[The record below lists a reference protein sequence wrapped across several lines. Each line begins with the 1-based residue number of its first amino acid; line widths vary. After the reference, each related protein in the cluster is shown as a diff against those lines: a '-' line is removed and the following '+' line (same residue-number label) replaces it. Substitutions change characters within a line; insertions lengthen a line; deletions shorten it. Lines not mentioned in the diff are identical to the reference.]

1 MKRYRFVFRRFL
13 PVLLVLLWA
22 GCSARRQMPV
32 VMRESDFRFP
42 QMVAAEAK
50 TLEEEAIAERI
61 PLPLDDDWI
70 QRINRFLAAGGN
82 NRNISDNTLAN
93 PRPAQQYAELLAA
106 LKANVYTK
114 SQFESQKPLQKWLRG
129 QPIPGLIDARL
140 RSPATRQSLAL
151 TDGHYWWIFYPN
163 ADLRLTGLVICQ
175 LSVAPKIKRGAN

>member
-1 MKRYRFVFRRFL
+1 MAVGWGKGLPGSGRSQAGVDQSGDRLTPQPLLQGFL
-13 PVLLVLLWA
+13 
-22 GCSARRQMPV
+22 
-32 VMRESDFRFP
+32 
-42 QMVAAEAK
+42 
-50 TLEEEAIAERI
+50 TLELALGIDVGFQRREQLGILRCRTRVSQGVVGDI
-61 PLPLDDDWI
+61 PVI
-70 QRINRFLAAGGN
+70 AAGGN

-93 PRPAQQYAELLAA
+93 PRPAPQYAELLAA
-106 LKANVYTK
+106 LKANAYTK

-163 ADLRLTGLVICQ
+163 ADLKLTGLVICQ